1 MEEINNDEIIEFLIQ
16 KYPVSFEDKMEK
28 KMKKFENNMESPTS
42 AYYVRSIMPSNN
54 NNSSWCF
61 SKLLMWFIIF
71 LIVLFMGIM
80 ICKK

>member
-1 MEEINNDEIIEFLIQ
+1 MQEINNDEIIEFLIQ

-28 KMKKFENNMESPTS
+28 KMKKFEKNMESPTS
-42 AYYVRSIMPSNN
+42 AYYVGSIIPSKN

-61 SKLLMWFIIF
+61 SKLLMWLIIF
-71 LIVLFMGIM
+71 LIVIFMGVM